1 LGLFKL
7 SEKVLIV
14 KGNYR
19 NFVKSLCDAL
29 KTGYFLWGFQEGS
42 EQELTKIEKY
52 RDALI
57 VFYVNEHGFAMIA
70 RVGEVLYGD
79 IKDLYWPDEIEK
91 NEVKYKYR
99 FTLIPIKVSRCFLE
113 DAELYRSPEKVAD
126 KSCFVEHK
134 DVVGYIN
141 KECADVKINTLILP
155 SSVIIVKHECVAQ
168 KLVEYLDKQE
178 EVSIKIIVANI
189 AKFLSTATTNDAV
202 HAFLRVVGRV
212 ARGKDHDV
220 KEAVNA
226 VLTNAPEH
234 VRIAIADA
242 LTMLRQRIEPA
253 VKVLAPCSEN
263 IASVLQDPDLVL
275 GALAVSLA
283 TDSLGSDVVK
293 EVIDA
298 ANSVVRENLFV
309 VMLCRLYN
317 PRVLG

>member
-42 EQELTKIEKY
+42 EQELTKIEKH

-57 VFYVNEHGFAMIA
+57 VFYVNEYGFAMIA

-79 IKDLYWPDEIEK
+79 VKDLYWPDEIEENK
-91 NEVKYKYR
+91 VKYEYR

-113 DAELYRSPEKVAD
+113 DAELCRSPEKVAD
-126 KSCFVEHK
+126 KSCFVGHK
-134 DVVGYIN
+134 DAVDYIN
-141 KECADVKINTLILP
+141 KECVDAKIKTLILA
-155 SSVIIVKHECVAQ
+155 SSVSIVKHECVAQ

-178 EVSIKIIVANI
+178 EVPIKIIVANI

-202 HAFLRVVGRV
+202 HTFLRVVGRV
-212 ARGKDHDV
+212 ARGKDYDV
-220 KEAVNA
+220 KGVVNA

-234 VRIAIADA
+234 VRIAVADA
-242 LTMLRQRIEPA
+242 LAMLRQRIEPA
-253 VKVLAPCSEN
+253 VKVLASCGEK

-275 GALAVSLA
+275 GALVVSLA
-283 TDSLGSDVVK
+283 ADSLGGEVVK
-293 EVIDA
+293 DVIDV
-298 ANSVVRENLFV
+298 ANNVVKENLFV